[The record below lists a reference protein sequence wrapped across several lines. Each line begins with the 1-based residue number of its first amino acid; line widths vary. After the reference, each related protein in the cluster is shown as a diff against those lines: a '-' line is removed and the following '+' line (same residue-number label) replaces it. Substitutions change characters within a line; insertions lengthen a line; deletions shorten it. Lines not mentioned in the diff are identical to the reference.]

1 MHYIIDYGWIFCLM
15 LCYLSGELKL
25 CTWNVKCASNI
36 TLVLTSC
43 KYRFENLFDA
53 VSISTM
59 FYHSLLCVKY
69 IAFIGRDDCG

>member
-1 MHYIIDYGWIFCLM
+1 MHYIIDYGWIFFLM

-25 CTWNVKCASNI
+25 CTWNVKYAFNI

-53 VSISTM
+53 VSISTV

-69 IAFIGRDDCG
+69 IAFIRRDDCG